1 MKTVV
6 LCLLF
11 AAGLAGC
18 ASAPSSGMRTEVDY
32 ARMALIERAAAREGV
47 QVIWFNA
54 PRKVVAS
61 GS

>member
-18 ASAPSSGMRTEVDY
+18 ASSIAVRTEVDY

-54 PRKVVAS
+54 PRKVVPAS